1 MAASQVWQRH
11 SFMGLALGQAQLA
24 ILQVPATPDNLIVA
38 TLRVRKVEKMPC
50 ADAPRVVKL
59 LCCGGLAGAVSRTVT
74 APVDRLKFLMQ
85 VHTASHLT
93 VRQVRVHLAHTT
105 TTAHKVLFALWTSCP
120 PAYMK

>member
-1 MAASQVWQRH
+1 MAASKVWQQH
-11 SFMGLALGQAQLA
+11 SFLGLALGQAQLV
-24 ILQVPATPDNLIVA
+24 ILQVAATTDNLVVA
-38 TLRVRKVEKMPC
+38 ALRVRKVDELPS

-93 VRQVRVHLAHTT
+93 VRQVRVHLPHHYYCAHG
-105 TTAHKVLFALWTSCP
+105 FALFGPRARQPT
-120 PAYMK
+120 